1 MKTILAL
8 LALLFVGQLVTHAEP
23 FDRVPRIKQF
33 VEVVAPEVY
42 NVKITL
48 TDGKVVETERV
59 ALTEASLSRRLTL
72 NSVDKTVR
80 LMPKGGTERIT
91 LNVSEIEKIEFT
103 KVKDEVKPVPMPAP
117 KSYPQPGI
125 N

>member
-1 MKTILAL
+1 MKNTILFL
-8 LALLFVGQLVTHAEP
+8 LALLVGGYSLNYAVGEP
-23 FDRVPRIKQF
+23 LDRAPRIKKLID
-33 VEVVAPEVY
+33 VGTPEVY

-59 ALTEASLSRRLTL
+59 ALTEASLGRRLTL

-103 KVKDEVKPVPMPAP
+103 KVKP
-117 KSYPQPGI
+117 
-125 N
+125 

>member
-1 MKTILAL
+1 MKIILCL
-8 LALLFVGQLVTHAEP
+8 LALICGGHALNHAVAEP
-23 FDRVPRIKQF
+23 LDRAPRIKKLIEIP
-33 VEVVAPEVY
+33 VPEVY

-103 KVKDEVKPVPMPAP
+103 KVRDDKPEPKPVVR
-117 KSYPQPGI
+117 
-125 N
+125 

>member
-1 MKTILAL
+1 MKTILGL
-8 LALLFVGQLVTHAEP
+8 LVLLFAGQLIAQAEP
-23 FDRVPRIKQF
+23 FDRIPRVKQF
-33 VEVVAPEVY
+33 IEVPMPEVY

-72 NSVDKTVR
+72 NSIDKTVR

-91 LNVSEIEKIEFT
+91 LNVHEIEKIEFT
-103 KVKDEVKPVPMPAP
+103 KARDEVKPDP
-117 KSYPQPGI
+117 KPVVR
-125 N
+125 

>member
-1 MKTILAL
+1 MKTILCL
-8 LALLFVGQLVTHAEP
+8 LALLFAGQCLHTAVGEP
-23 FDRVPRIKQF
+23 LDRAPRIKKLIEIP
-33 VEVVAPEVY
+33 VPEVY

-103 KVKDEVKPVPMPAP
+103 KVKDEVKPEP
-117 KSYPQPGI
+117 KPV
-125 N
+125 

>member
-1 MKTILAL
+1 MKTIIVL
-8 LALLFVGQLVTHAEP
+8 LLGLLVGGHCLSAVVAEP
-23 FDRVPRIKQF
+23 LDRAPRIKKLID
-33 VEVVAPEVY
+33 VGTPEVY

-72 NSVDKTVR
+72 NSIDKTVR

-91 LNVSEIEKIEFT
+91 LNVHEIEKIEFT
-103 KVKDEVKPVPMPAP
+103 KVRDEVKPEP
-117 KSYPQPGI
+117 KPVVR
-125 N
+125 